1 MNVSHI
7 GSDCRLKHGGIRVS
21 IVGVKVYKA
30 MRGIRPR
37 AQKGSKVK
45 GFRSQAGKNIERVSR
60 NSVREVRD
68 NTVNYLNIGHS

>member
-7 GSDCRLKHGGIRVS
+7 ESDCRLEHGGIRVS

-30 MRGIRPR
+30 MRGIRLR
-37 AQKGSKVK
+37 AQKGPKVK
-45 GFRSQAGKNIERVSR
+45 GFRSQAGKNIKRVSR

-68 NTVNYLNIGHS
+68 DSRG